1 MASRFE
7 ALRQAT
13 YKLCVD
19 RRGVSAAEFALIL
32 PVFTLMVGGVM
43 QYGVLFYT
51 YNVALNGARSAARA
65 LAVGAADQAGAE
77 AIMAA
82 SLPPWVS
89 AARGGAGSGDEGDHD
104 CGGGNGDSND
114 TGGYGPGGCG
124 QAGNGKGNGNGN
136 GNGNGGAAGSAGG
149 GGDVQI
155 TATDA
160 SVGAEV
166 RARIVIPSAR
176 ATVLPLAPM
185 PDSLTVS
192 VAMVKEG

>member
-1 MASRFE
+1 
-7 ALRQAT
+7 
-13 YKLCVD
+13 
-19 RRGVSAAEFALIL
+19 
-32 PVFTLMVGGVM
+32 M

-65 LAVGAADQAGAE
+65 LAVGAVDQAGAE

-89 AARGGAGSGDEGDHD
+89 AARGGAGSGDDGDGDHD

-136 GNGNGGAAGSAGG
+136 GNGGSGGSAGG

-160 SVGAEV
+160 AVGAEV
-166 RARIVIPSAR
+166 RARILIPSAR

-185 PDSLTVS
+185 PDSLTVA

>member
-1 MASRFE
+1 M
-7 ALRQAT
+7 
-13 YKLCVD
+13 
-19 RRGVSAAEFALIL
+19 I
-32 PVFTLMVGGVM
+32 GGVM

-65 LAVGAADQAGAE
+65 LAVGAVDQAGAE

-89 AARGGAGSGDEGDHD
+89 AARGGPGSGDDGDGDHD

-136 GNGNGGAAGSAGG
+136 GNGNGGSGGSAGG

-160 SVGAEV
+160 AVGAEV
-166 RARIVIPSAR
+166 RARIVIPGAR

-185 PDSLTVS
+185 PDSLTVA